1 MIDVEIDKLT
11 NSIEN
16 VFTEERFLTDILPV
30 KFSEIVE
37 KNWLFDW
44 KKENN
49 KSGCKVFKLVT
60 RGNEEVIQG
69 LLSISDGKDHIF
81 MNLLESASFNKGQN
95 KVYLGVAGNLVAYAC
110 KVSFDTGYDGYVV
123 FDSKTALIEHYE
135 EKLHAKRLGGLRMYI
150 DTVAAFRLLDQYF
163 NQ

>member
-1 MIDVEIDKLT
+1 MIDAEIDKLT

-16 VFTEERFLTDILPV
+16 AFTEERFLTDILPV
-30 KFSEIVE
+30 KLNEIIAE
-37 KNWLFDW
+37 EWLFDW
-44 KKENN
+44 KKEIR
-49 KSGCKVFKLVT
+49 KVDCKVFKLVT
-60 RGNEEVIQG
+60 RGNESVIQG
-69 LLSISDGKDHIF
+69 LLSFLDGKDHIF

-110 KVSFDTGYDGYVV
+110 KISLDLGYDGYVV
-123 FDSKTALIEHYE
+123 FDSKTALIEHYQ

-150 DTVAAFRLLDQYF
+150 DTTAAFRLLDKYF

>member
-1 MIDVEIDKLT
+1 MIDAEIDKLT

-16 VFTEERFLTDILPV
+16 AFTEERFLTDILPANLN
-30 KFSEIVE
+30 EIIAE
-37 KNWLFDW
+37 EWLFDW
-44 KKENN
+44 KKEIR
-49 KSGCKVFKLVT
+49 KVDCKVFKLVT
-60 RGNEEVIQG
+60 RGNESVIQG
-69 LLSISDGKDHIF
+69 LLSFSDSKDHIF

-110 KVSFDTGYDGYVV
+110 KISLDLGYDGYVV
-123 FDSKTALIEHYE
+123 FDSKTALIEHYQ

-150 DTVAAFRLLDQYF
+150 DTTAAFRLLDKYF

>member
-16 VFTEERFLTDILPV
+16 AFTEERFLTDILPI
-30 KFSEIVE
+30 KFSEIIE
-37 KNWLFDW
+37 KDWLFDW

>member
-1 MIDVEIDKLT
+1 MIDAEIDKLT

-16 VFTEERFLTDILPV
+16 AFTEERFLTDVLPV
-30 KFSEIVE
+30 KLNEIIAE
-37 KNWLFDW
+37 EWLFDW
-44 KKENN
+44 KKEIR
-49 KSGCKVFKLVT
+49 KVDCKVFKLVT
-60 RGNEEVIQG
+60 RGNESVIQG
-69 LLSISDGKDHIF
+69 LLSFLDGKDHIF

-110 KVSFDTGYDGYVV
+110 KISLDLGYDGYVV
-123 FDSKTALIEHYE
+123 FDSKTALIEHYQ

-150 DTVAAFRLLDQYF
+150 DTTAAFRLLDKYF

>member
-16 VFTEERFLTDILPV
+16 AFTEERFLTDILPI
-30 KFSEIVE
+30 KFSEIIE
-37 KNWLFDW
+37 KDWLFDW

-110 KVSFDTGYDGYVV
+110 KVSFDRGYDGYVV

>member
-1 MIDVEIDKLT
+1 MLDVEIDKLT

-16 VFTEERFLTDILPV
+16 AFTEERFLTDILPI
-30 KFSEIVE
+30 KNEEIIE
-37 KNWLFDW
+37 KDWLFDW

-49 KSGCKVFKLVT
+49 KSGCKVSKLVT
-60 RGNEEVIQG
+60 RGNENVIQG

-110 KVSFDTGYDGYVV
+110 KISLESGYDGYVV
-123 FDSKTALIEHYE
+123 FDSKTALIEHYMD
-135 EKLHAKRLGGLRMYI
+135 KLHAKRLGGLRMYI
-150 DTVAAFRLLDQYF
+150 DTSAAFRLIDKYF